1 MNRVATRE
9 AEDLV
14 ERSVAG
20 DRDAFAVLVRRHQPE
35 IYRFLRRNCRTDED
49 ARDQCQLTFLRAHR
63 NLAGFEGRASFR
75 TWLFRIATNLAR
87 NYHRDRSRKPEVSLT
102 EGEGRD
108 AGTSSSASGVREREL
123 ESTDANVL
131 DRLERGENK
140 ETLRR
145 AVATLPARQRAVVV
159 WRIYHDLSFAE
170 IAEVEQI
177 TANNAKVSYCHA
189 VKNLKRTLV
198 VAAAGATP

>member
-1 MNRVATRE
+1 MNRVAAHE

-14 ERSVAG
+14 RRSVAG
-20 DRDAFAVLVRRHQPE
+20 DREAFAVLVRRHQPE

-49 ARDQCQLTFLRAHR
+49 ARDQCQLTFLRAYR

-75 TWLFRIATNLAR
+75 TWLFRIATNLAL

-102 EGEGRD
+102 EGDGRN
-108 AGTSSSASGVREREL
+108 ARPSSSASGVREREL
-123 ESTDANVL
+123 ESKAATVIE
-131 DRLERGENK
+131 RLERGENK
-140 ETLRR
+140 EILRR

-198 VAAAGATP
+198 VAGAGVVP